1 MHNVMLHFKQIHLFR
16 QIEEL
21 INYCNFLTR
30 LFCRRNVLPAFLNK
44 RSPQEY
50 NLKCNSC
57 YVQLAFFWGDEIKSI
72 VKKAQQEKVYSYINS
87 FSWVHMMLV
96 AGFLWVT
103 LCAYT
108 SLVTIIYI
116 EVSER
121 RTLSNF
127 HWFSW
132 FRINSKAAQLACVYY
147 VNS

>member
-1 MHNVMLHFKQIHLFR
+1 MYIIFIVAVKRNFILHNYIHPNVISLVPGTHVPSQQSSIFKLEYFMITVPQYFTTSLNMRNVMLRFKQIHLFR

-87 FSWVHMMLV
+87 FTV
-96 AGFLWVT
+96 F
-103 LCAYT
+103 
-108 SLVTIIYI
+108 
-116 EVSER
+116 
-121 RTLSNF
+121 
-127 HWFSW
+127 
-132 FRINSKAAQLACVYY
+132 
-147 VNS
+147 